1 MAKQNINVGTAA
13 NDKKGDSLRAAF
25 QKVNANFTEL
35 YTALGLNDNNLN
47 LGAFE
52 FVGSVM
58 TTTDSTA
65 IVIDQAV
72 TVSSDLTVG
81 GDIVPSIANGGN
93 LGNAAKPWRSLY
105 VSNSTIYIGGNSLG
119 IDNDGELVWNNNR
132 IAHSGG
138 EFITLETLTD
148 VNLGS
153 PQNGDVLSYT
163 GGYWTAATVDRLVNG
178 AHQLE
183 LVVSGVTSYISFPEN
198 NGANVLIQGSEIS
211 VFGDEAKLSSAEA
224 GVRLSANA
232 TATNGPR
239 RDWTFGTDGALTI
252 PGDIKS
258 NGNINIDINLADST
272 LRRWQFGEDG
282 DLRFPD
288 GATYTG
294 SGLSSFTLPT
304 VGSTASAG
312 EAGITY
318 LTDPFTKWA
327 IFTEGAFTV
336 GVWTDVQVGW
346 TVTDN
351 NGFTD
356 IIAGRGS
363 FGAASF
369 QTTVNNWPSPASG
382 KTYVFTSPGY
392 QQGYTDPIEITV
404 GSDDWTFSE
413 GGDLTL
419 PDDAVIQ
426 TTSGNLTIEA
436 ENYVIIDSST
446 DGQIEI
452 GRNSGVGAAI
462 LGNKSRGTN
471 AIVDS
476 DLMIN
481 NGVYEKF
488 SSLVDATGTVTHNCS
503 NGHIFYHTSP
513 DANWT
518 VNLTNLNSIWD
529 RATSVTLI
537 IAQGGTGY
545 YPNALQIAGAAQ
557 TINWQGNVNPTPST
571 NRTDVVT
578 FSIINNSG
586 TYTVLG
592 QLTGF

>member
-1 MAKQNINVGTAA
+1 MLSFPGSPLSGQSYAAPNGQIYVYDGVKWLGTSIAGGGTTTVTNNIENPFSFNVAADDSTQRVISTDELIKFVGTNGITTASDA
-13 NDKKGDSLRAAF
+13 EGAITISKIS
-25 QKVNANFTEL
+25 EL
-35 YTALGLNDNNLN
+35 
-47 LGAFE
+47 
-52 FVGSVM
+52 VS
-58 TTTDSTA
+58 
-65 IVIDQAV
+65 V
-72 TVSSDLTVG
+72 TV
-81 GDIVPSIANGGN
+81 P
-93 LGNAAKPWRSLY
+93 
-105 VSNSTIYIGGNSLG
+105 TI
-119 IDNDGELVWNNNR
+119 
-132 IAHSGG
+132 
-138 EFITLETLTD
+138 
-148 VNLGS
+148 
-153 PQNGDVLSYT
+153 
-163 GGYWTAATVDRLVNG
+163 
-178 AHQLE
+178 
-183 LVVSGVTSYISFPEN
+183 
-198 NGANVLIQGSEIS
+198 
-211 VFGDEAKLSSAEA
+211 
-224 GVRLSANA
+224 
-232 TATNGPR
+232 
-239 RDWTFGTDGALTI
+239 
-252 PGDIKS
+252 
-258 NGNINIDINLADST
+258 
-272 LRRWQFGEDG
+272 
-282 DLRFPD
+282 
-288 GATYTG
+288 
-294 SGLSSFTLPT
+294 
-304 VGSTASAG
+304 GSTASAG

-318 LTDPFTKWA
+318 LSGGLSKWA

-336 GVWTDVQVGW
+336 GEWLDVQPGW

-369 QTTVNNWPSPASG
+369 STTVNNWPSPASG